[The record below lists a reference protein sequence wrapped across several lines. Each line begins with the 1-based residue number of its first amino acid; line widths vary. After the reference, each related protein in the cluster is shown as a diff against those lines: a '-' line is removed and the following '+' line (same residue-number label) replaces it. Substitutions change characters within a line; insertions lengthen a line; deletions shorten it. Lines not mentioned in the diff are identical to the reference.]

1 MRREL
6 RTPMQD
12 LPNPAMK
19 ISPAETVCAHDAVPE
34 AILFGAT
41 PAMQNLRSRVN
52 RVAATDVP
60 ILIEGES
67 GTGKDLIASFVH
79 ARSPWN
85 LSRFV
90 KVSCP
95 AIPSALL
102 ESEMF
107 GYERGA
113 FTGAKEA
120 KPGWVELADG
130 GTLFLDELSEL
141 ALPLQ
146 AKLLQLLQD
155 GQFNRVGG
163 QAQQKA
169 NVRIICASPQRL
181 EEQVRIGRFR
191 EDLFYRVNVVTLRL
205 PPLRERRQDIPALT
219 MYFLDRYN
227 TKYGRGLSGLRP
239 VFLRRLCL
247 HDWPG
252 NIRELENV
260 LKTYVVLDADE
271 AVLDEMLDGHKA
283 YEPERTANTSGVSL
297 KSMTREAAREVERK
311 VILDVLQSNNW
322 NRKKAARQLN
332 ISYRSLFYKLR
343 DAGIPSK
350 RALPLTIPPV
360 SSEGD

>member
-1 MRREL
+1 MRRDL

-12 LPNPAMK
+12 VPDSAPK
-19 ISPAETVCAHDAVPE
+19 ISPTVTDTAHDSVPE
-34 AILFGAT
+34 AILFGT
-41 PAMQNLRSRVN
+41 SPAMQNLRSRVN
-52 RVAATDVP
+52 RVAASDVP
-60 ILIEGES
+60 ILIEGEN
-67 GTGKDLIASFVH
+67 GTGKDLLATFVH
-79 ARSPWN
+79 NHSPWRA
-85 LSRFV
+85 SRFV

-113 FTGAKEA
+113 FTGALEA
-120 KPGWVELADG
+120 KPGWVEMASG

-155 GQFNRVGG
+155 GHFNRVGG

-169 NVRIICASPQRL
+169 NVRVICASPHRL
-181 EEQVRIGRFR
+181 EEQVRNGRFR

-205 PPLRERRQDIPALT
+205 PPLRERTQDIPELAN
-219 MYFLDRYN
+219 YFLERYN
-227 TKYGRGLSGLRP
+227 AKYGRLLSGLRP
-239 VFLRRLCL
+239 ALLKRLCM

-252 NIRELENV
+252 NVRELENV
-260 LKTYVVLDADE
+260 VKTYVVLDADE
-271 AVLDEMLDGHKA
+271 TVLEEMLDGSRA
-283 YEPERTANTSGVSL
+283 YERDRTRNGHGVSL

-350 RALPLTIPPV
+350 RSLPAPPPTGPD
-360 SSEGD
+360 SE